1 MKNKIEPPLSQIP
14 SITAPWIIAVICGL
28 GVFFFVISLQWLI
41 YDDWLHQS
49 VPLRLVG
56 GAAAFV
62 LTFVFVFRWQRAAQ
76 RRKIETLHRFETIR
90 WMNDRIRNSLQA
102 IECLVY
108 ASNPHAVDPVKE
120 AVDRIEEVLEEVLS
134 KAHPQ
139 SSPESIDSQE
149 ARSTRESEG

>member
-62 LTFVFVFRWQRAAQ
+62 LTFVFVFRWQRAAR

-139 SSPESIDSQE
+139 SSSEMVDPEE
-149 ARSTRESEG
+149 AGSTRESEG